1 MAKCIR
7 CKLNINDDTMM
18 CPLCNGVL
26 VRDEAEFAAAEKNS
40 DGTYVSRSVSYPDVA
55 PALKRMQMAVRIAI
69 FSAVIVAVV
78 AMVVNYYTY
87 KGIMWSLIVALGLAY
102 GCFTLVYSFNT
113 RRSLQ
118 RIILV
123 QALLALVSMVALDYL
138 TGHQGWA
145 VKYAIPIAL
154 MVIPV
159 GVVVMMI
166 INVESWQSYIMTE
179 ITCAVISVILLVLA
193 LFKVINSTI
202 LLLIATGV
210 SVAILSGTILFG
222 SRLVSDEIK
231 RRFRV

>member
-7 CKLNINDDTMM
+7 CKLEIKDDTMM

-26 VRDEAEFAAAEKNS
+26 VRDEEEFATAEKNS
-40 DGTYVSRSVSYPDVA
+40 DGTYVSRSISYPDVA

-78 AMVVNYYTY
+78 AMFVNYYTY
-87 KGIMWSLIVALGLAY
+87 KGVMWSLIVALGLAY
-102 GCFTLVYSFNT
+102 GCFTLLYAFST

-118 RIILV
+118 RIIHV
-123 QALLALVSMVALDYL
+123 QALLAIIAMIALDYL

-159 GVVVMMI
+159 GIVVMMI

-179 ITCAVISVILLVLA
+179 ISCASLSVVLLILA

-210 SVAILSGTILFG
+210 SCAILAGTILFG

>member
-55 PALKRMQMAVRIAI
+55 PALRRMQMAVRIAI

-87 KGIMWSLIVALGLAY
+87 KGIMWSLIVVLGLAY
-102 GCFTLVYSFNT
+102 GCFTLLYSFST

-145 VKYAIPIAL
+145 VKFAIPIAL
-154 MVIPV
+154 MVIPA
-159 GVVVMMI
+159 GVVVLMI